1 MVLGVLG
8 VHGTRKQRE
17 DLRWRRRAHRRV
29 LDVLGVDEVV
39 EERLGDAG
47 EHGEG
52 TGTGEG
58 VGELAGLKVRAVA
71 RAERSEWQRRGQQW
85 C

>member
-1 MVLGVLG
+1 MFLVGVEVMV
-8 VHGTRKQRE
+8 KS
-17 DLRWRRRAHRRV
+17 D
-29 LDVLGVDEVV
+29 
-39 EERLGDAG
+39 LGDAG
-47 EHGEG
+47 EGFVGGGEHSEG

-85 C
+85 Y